1 MVYETVYHFFVLFFP
16 PSAKIKIWPERS
28 GHDFEPT
35 QVRSC
40 FEARPYSKPAKV
52 AD

>member
-1 MVYETVYHFFVLFFP
+1 MMP
-16 PSAKIKIWPERS
+16 PFTKIEIWPERCG

-40 FEARPYSKPAKV
+40 FEARSSTRPARF
-52 AD
+52 ADQVEFRG